1 MGALKRF
8 LIDDLLRERNK
19 FARRVM
25 RDIEEAKAETKGLP
39 TRPQT
44 PVVTQPSSTNL
55 FDDLVPAR

>member
-25 RDIEEAKAETKGLP
+25 KDIEQSKAETKGLP
-39 TRPQT
+39 TRPQA
-44 PVVTQPSSTNL
+44 PVLTQPSTPNL